1 MGSLLNLFIRSEEKE
16 LFFVQTDF
24 QKNVKINLP
33 ASSDW
38 QKQLKMISMTKE
50 DLVIIKSLQPLIKEN
65 IEHIVS
71 QFYKNIEYVPGLL
84 EIIKAHSSVDRL
96 KVTLMRHIQ
105 EMFSGVIDMSFIEQR
120 RVIAHIHFRIG
131 LQPKWYICSFQDM
144 LLSMLAILDDRI
156 EDKAE
161 YQKAV
166 KAVTKILNFEQQL
179 VLEAFEAEQIK
190 ERERHE
196 EQKQL
201 IIQSVGNSVDELA
214 SISEETSAAL
224 QELSSKADE
233 VVDFAKNSAESANE
247 VTHQSIAGKSKLD
260 DHQKMIYEIKKQ
272 SETITSDL
280 SKLEEATHKINDV
293 VGIVT
298 AIAEQTNLLSLNAA
312 IEAARAGETGR
323 GFSVVAQEVR
333 KLADQTKT
341 SVSGVSELV
350 KNTETSIKAVLDS
363 VNSIHHFVNESVSE
377 SVEISDFFQSI
388 LSTMDDSNKKSIAL
402 EKEVEV
408 MAEVIEE
415 LTNAVGQIAVSADN
429 LTDTAHRI

>member
-1 MGSLLNLFIRSEEKE
+1 MGSLLNLFIKKEEE
-16 LFFVQTDF
+16 DLFFVSTEYE
-24 QKNVKINLP
+24 KKVKVHLP

-38 QKQLKMISMTKE
+38 HKQLKMISMTKE

-65 IEHIVS
+65 IEQIVS

-84 EIIKAHSSVDRL
+84 EIIQKHSSVERL
-96 KVTLMRHIQ
+96 KVTLMRHIH
-105 EMFSGVIDMSFIEQR
+105 EMFSGVIDMKFIEQR

-144 LLSMLAILDDRI
+144 LLSMLSIFDDRI
-156 EDKAE
+156 RDKEE
-161 YQKAV
+161 YQRAV

-233 VVDFAKNSAESANE
+233 VVDFAKNSADSANE

-260 DHQKMIYEIKKQ
+260 GHQKMIYEIKKQ
-272 SETITSDL
+272 SEIITSDL
-280 SKLEEATHKINDV
+280 SKLEEAAHKINDV
-293 VGIVT
+293 VSIVT
-298 AIAEQTNLLSLNAA
+298 GIAEQTNLLSLNAA
-312 IEAARAGETGR
+312 IEAARAGEAGR

-333 KLADQTKT
+333 KLADQTKI

-350 KNTETSIKAVLDS
+350 INTEFSIKAVLDS
-363 VNSIHHFVNESVSE
+363 VNKIHYIVNESVTE
-377 SVEISDFFQSI
+377 SVTISNFFETI
-388 LSTMDDSNKKSIAL
+388 LKTMDDSNKKSIAL

-415 LTNAVGQIAVSADN
+415 LTKAVGQIAVSADN
-429 LTDTAHRI
+429 LTDTAHKI